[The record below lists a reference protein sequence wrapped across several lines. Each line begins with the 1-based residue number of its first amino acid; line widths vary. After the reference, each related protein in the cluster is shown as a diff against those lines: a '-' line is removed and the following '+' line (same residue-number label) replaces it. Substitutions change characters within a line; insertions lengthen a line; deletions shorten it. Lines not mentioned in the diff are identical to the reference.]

1 MSLISYMCGNRHY
14 LHHIQFKFVWRCACE
29 RPVFWAT
36 VARLIF
42 LIYFQQKLNASETWN
57 MSHLMSHCLAG
68 PCFYRKISCLLFFR
82 GEKRVCVAIVKLLSN
97 GGNVACFTPFSCLLS
112 RLQVFSLLYF
122 SHLWRNV
129 GLARVELLVCLFS
142 IKQVSILILGTG

>member
-1 MSLISYMCGNRHY
+1 MSLISCMCGNRHY

-29 RPVFWAT
+29 LPVFWAA

-68 PCFYRKISCLLFFR
+68 PCFYRKISCLLFFQ

-112 RLQVFSLLYF
+112 RLQVFSF
-122 SHLWRNV
+122 CI
-129 GLARVELLVCLFS
+129 LAICGAMWVQPEQNYLCVCF
-142 IKQVSILILGTG
+142 Q